1 MRRRLVNLLRVVIS
15 LGLLAFLLAQVG
27 LRETWASLQ
36 GANLG
41 YLLAVFLLY
50 LATIALRSYRWRI
63 FLNAQG
69 VQASLPKLA
78 SLCLIGVFFNLV
90 LPTGFGGDV
99 VRVYE
104 LSQYSSRTASSITTV
119 FMDRLSGFLA
129 LFAMAAAALAFS
141 YHLVSYEVG
150 VTIILIFLA
159 SLVGTG
165 ALFCRPLWRRLEGLP
180 IFSSLTQRGWVK
192 DLYLSAQSYTLTP
205 LAQAISLSLAFNA
218 ILVFM
223 NYLAALSFGVEI
235 SFWYFLL
242 FIPIISFLL
251 VLPISLSGLGVRE
264 GAYIYL
270 FCPVGVPPSSA
281 LAISLSIYGVTVA
294 TGLIGAL
301 IYAVEGYRGMRGKK
315 GSEDE
320 QRN

>member
-1 MRRRLVNLLRVVIS
+1 MRRRLFNLLRMVIS
-15 LGLLAFLLAQVG
+15 LGLLAFLLTKVG
-27 LRETWASLQ
+27 VRETWERLQ
-36 GANLG
+36 GANIG

-50 LATIALRSYRWRI
+50 LVSIVLRSYRWRI
-63 FLNAQG
+63 FLKAQG
-69 VQASLPKLA
+69 VRASLPKLI
-78 SLCLIGVFFNLV
+78 SLYLIGVFFNLV
-90 LPTGFGGDV
+90 LPSGFGGDV

-129 LFAMAAAALAFS
+129 LFAMATLALAFS
-141 YHLVSYEVG
+141 YRLVPPEVA
-150 VTIILIFLA
+150 VTIIAIFLA

-165 ALFCRPLWRRLEGLP
+165 ALFSRPLWRRLKELP
-180 IFSSLTQRGWVK
+180 LLSSLAQRERVK
-192 DLYLSAQSYTLTP
+192 ELYLSAQTYSLP
-205 LAQAISLSLAFNA
+205 PFVQAISLSLAFN
-218 ILVFM
+218 ILLMIM

-242 FIPIISFLL
+242 FVPLISFLL

-270 FCPVGVPPSSA
+270 FSRVGVPSSSA
-281 LAISLSIYGVTVA
+281 LAISLSIYAVTVA

-301 IYAVEGYRGMRGKK
+301 IYAVEGYKGMKRSGQ
-315 GSEDE
+315 S
-320 QRN
+320 R

>member
-1 MRRRLVNLLRVVIS
+1 MRHRLFNLLRMVIS
-15 LGLLAFLLAQVG
+15 LGLLTFFLTKVG
-27 LRETWASLQ
+27 VRETWERLQ
-36 GANLG
+36 GANIG

-50 LATIALRSYRWRI
+50 LLSIVLRSYRWRI

-69 VQASLPKLA
+69 VRVSLPKLI
-78 SLCLIGVFFNLV
+78 SLYLIGVFFNLV
-90 LPTGFGGDV
+90 LPSGFGGDV
-99 VRVYE
+99 VRIYE

-129 LFAMAAAALAFS
+129 LFAMATLALAFS
-141 YHLVSYEVG
+141 YRLVPPEVG
-150 VTIILIFLA
+150 VTIIAIFLA

-165 ALFCRPLWRRLEGLP
+165 ALFSRPLWRRLKGLP
-180 IFSSLTQRGWVK
+180 LLSSLAEKERVK
-192 DLYLSAQSYTLTP
+192 ELYLSAQSYTPTP
-205 LAQAISLSLAFNA
+205 FVQAISLSLAFN
-218 ILVFM
+218 ILLMIM

-242 FIPIISFLL
+242 FIPMISLLL

-270 FCPVGVPPSSA
+270 FSRVGVPPSSA
-281 LAISLSIYGVTVA
+281 LAISLSIYAVTVA

-301 IYAVEGYRGMRGKK
+301 IYAVGGYKGVRGSAQPR
-315 GSEDE
+315 
-320 QRN
+320 

>member
-1 MRRRLVNLLRVVIS
+1 MRHRLFNLLRIVIS
-15 LGLLAFLLAQVG
+15 LGLLAFLLTKVG
-27 LRETWASLQ
+27 VRETWESLR
-36 GANLG
+36 GANIG

-50 LATIALRSYRWRI
+50 LLSIVLRSYRWRI
-63 FLNAQG
+63 FLNTQG

-78 SLCLIGVFFNLV
+78 SLYLIGVFFNLV
-90 LPTGFGGDV
+90 LPSGFGGDV

-129 LFAMAAAALAFS
+129 LFAMAASALAFS
-141 YHLVSYEVG
+141 YRLVPPEVG
-150 VTIILIFLA
+150 VTIIAIFLV

-165 ALFCRPLWRRLEGLP
+165 ALFSRPLWRRLKGLP
-180 IFSSLTQRGWVK
+180 LLSSLAQKERVK
-192 DLYLSAQSYTLTP
+192 ELYLSAQIYNLVP
-205 LAQAISLSLAFNA
+205 LVQAISLSLAFN
-218 ILVFM
+218 ILLMIM

-270 FCPVGVPPSSA
+270 FSRVGVPSSSA
-281 LAISLSIYGVTVA
+281 LAISLSIYAVTVA

-301 IYAVEGYRGMRGKK
+301 IYAVEGYRGMRGEK
-315 GSEDE
+315 GSKYE
-320 QRN
+320 

>member
-1 MRRRLVNLLRVVIS
+1 MRRRLFNLLRIVIS
-15 LGLLAFLLAQVG
+15 LGLLAFLLTKVG
-27 LRETWASLQ
+27 VRETWESLQ
-36 GANLG
+36 GANIG

-50 LATIALRSYRWRI
+50 LLGIVLRSYRWRI

-69 VQASLPKLA
+69 VCASLPKLI

-90 LPTGFGGDV
+90 LPSGFGGDV

-129 LFAMAAAALAFS
+129 LFAMATLALAFS
-141 YHLVSYEVG
+141 YRLVPPEVG
-150 VTIILIFLA
+150 VTIIAIFLA

-165 ALFCRPLWRRLEGLP
+165 ALFSRPLWRRLKGLP
-180 IFSSLTQRGWVK
+180 LLSSLAQRERVK
-192 DLYLSAQSYTLTP
+192 ELYLSAQIYS
-205 LAQAISLSLAFNA
+205 LAPFVQAISLSLAFN
-218 ILVFM
+218 ILLMIM

-270 FCPVGVPPSSA
+270 FSRVGVPSSSA
-281 LAISLSIYGVTVA
+281 LAISLSIYAVTVA

-301 IYAVEGYRGMRGKK
+301 IYAVEGYKGMKRSGQ
-315 GSEDE
+315 S
-320 QRN
+320 R

>member
-1 MRRRLVNLLRVVIS
+1 MRRLFLGFLRMVIS
-15 LGLLAFLLAQVG
+15 LGLLAFLLARVG
-27 LRETWASLQ
+27 VREAWESLQ
-36 GANLG
+36 GANIG

-50 LATIALRSYRWRI
+50 LFSIVLRSYRWRI

-69 VQASLPKLA
+69 MQASLPKLI
-78 SLCLIGVFFNLV
+78 SLYLTGVFFNLV
-90 LPTGFGGDV
+90 LPSGFGGDV
-99 VRVYE
+99 VRIYE

-119 FMDRLSGFLA
+119 FMERLSGFLA
-129 LFAMAAAALAFS
+129 LFAMAASALAFS
-141 YHLVSYEVG
+141 YRLVPPEVR
-150 VTIILIFLA
+150 VTIIAIFLA

-165 ALFCRPLWRRLEGLP
+165 ALFTPSLWRRVKGLP
-180 IFSSLTQRGWVK
+180 LLSSLAQRERVK
-192 DLYLSAQSYTLTP
+192 ELYLSAQIYSLIP
-205 LAQAISLSLAFNA
+205 FLQAVSLSLAFNVLLM
-218 ILVFM
+218 IM
-223 NYLAALSFGVEI
+223 NYLAALAFGVRI

-270 FCPVGVPPSSA
+270 FSPVGVPPSLG
-281 LAISLSIYGVTVA
+281 LAISLSIYAVTVV

-301 IYAVEGYRGMRGKK
+301 IYAVEGYRGMRGEK

-320 QRN
+320 

>member
-1 MRRRLVNLLRVVIS
+1 MRHRLFSLLRMVIS
-15 LGLLAFLLAQVG
+15 LGLLAFLLSKVG
-27 LRETWASLQ
+27 LRETWESLQ
-36 GANLG
+36 RAKIG

-50 LATIALRSYRWRI
+50 LLSIVLRSYRWRI
-63 FLNAQG
+63 FLDAQG
-69 VQASLPKLA
+69 VRASIPKLT
-78 SLCLIGVFFNLV
+78 SLYLVGVFFNLV
-90 LPTGFGGDV
+90 LPSGFGGDV

-104 LSQYSSRTASSITTV
+104 LSKYSSRTASSITTV

-129 LFAMAAAALAFS
+129 LFAMATSALAFS
-141 YHLVSYEVG
+141 YRLVPPEVG
-150 VTIILIFLA
+150 ATIILIFLA

-165 ALFCRPLWRRLEGLP
+165 ALFSRPLWGRLKGLP
-180 IFSSLTQRGWVK
+180 LLSWLAQKDTVK
-192 DLYLSAQSYTLTP
+192 ELYLSARIYSLP
-205 LAQAISLSLAFNA
+205 PFLRAISLSLAFNML
-218 ILVFM
+218 IMIM

-270 FCPVGVPPSSA
+270 FSRVGVPPSLA
-281 LAISLSIYGVTVA
+281 LTISLSIYAVTVA

-301 IYAVEGYRGMRGKK
+301 IYAVEGYK
-315 GSEDE
+315 GLREDS
-320 QRN
+320 QPPQIDL

>member
-1 MRRRLVNLLRVVIS
+1 MRHRLFNLLRVVIS
-15 LGLLAFLLAQVG
+15 LGLLAFLLAKVG
-27 LRETWASLQ
+27 VRETWESLQ
-36 GANLG
+36 GANIG

-50 LATIALRSYRWRI
+50 LLSIVLRSYRWRI

-69 VQASLPKLA
+69 VRASLPKLI
-78 SLCLIGVFFNLV
+78 SLYLIGVFFNLV
-90 LPTGFGGDV
+90 LPSGFGGDV

-129 LFAMAAAALAFS
+129 LFATATLALAFS
-141 YHLVSYEVG
+141 YQLVPPEVG
-150 VTIILIFLA
+150 VTIIAIFLA

-165 ALFCRPLWRRLEGLP
+165 ALFSRPLWRRLKGLP
-180 IFSSLTQRGWVK
+180 ILSSLTQREGVRE
-192 DLYLSAQSYTLTP
+192 LFLSAQSYTLTP
-205 LAQAISLSLAFNA
+205 FVQAISLSLAFN
-218 ILVFM
+218 ILLMIM
-223 NYLAALSFGVEI
+223 NYLVALSFGVRI

-270 FCPVGVPPSSA
+270 FSRVGVPSSSA
-281 LAISLSIYGVTVA
+281 LAISLSIYAVTVA

-301 IYAVEGYRGMRGKK
+301 IYAVEGYKGMRGEK
-315 GSEDE
+315 GREDG
-320 QRN
+320 